1 MCVKLADF
9 PRLRFGQREDYTLM
23 GALRAML
30 RFQGHDL
37 SYPLLM
43 AVSGAAFRHA
53 WVPQA
58 YATSAALAAP
68 ESLLITA
75 ARALGLQVR
84 PFALAAPGGA
94 WQSIRDSLLMGQPVL
109 FWGGRRWRAAGILF
123 GFDDDGSALWA
134 RTYTDKDDS
143 GRRLPQAAWQQLVDE
158 GIEAWSL
165 AAPKKLRLPEAYDIL
180 KQAVTIA
187 FADGDGTHQYGLA
200 AYESWAR
207 TVLSTPPLPGSP
219 ETTLCVATTRT
230 LLDAR
235 RAACDWLDALPRPLP
250 SSLMNA
256 MDCFTDAQYMLE
268 ELAMA
273 FRQPIQ
279 DGGEWLARQIR
290 AVGQEDAR
298 AISAIQATI
307 SIVAL

>member
-1 MCVKLADF
+1 VKLADL
-9 PRLRFGQREDYTLM
+9 PRLRFGQREDYTPM

-30 RFQGHDL
+30 QYQGHDL

-53 WVPQA
+53 WAPHA
-58 YATSAALAAP
+58 YATSSALATP
-68 ESLLITA
+68 EPVLATV
-75 ARALGLQVR
+75 ARALGLQAR
-84 PFALAAPGGA
+84 PFALATPDAA
-94 WQSIRDSLLMGQPVL
+94 WQSIQDSLLLGQPVL
-109 FWGGRRWRAAGILF
+109 FWGGRRWRAAGVLF

-134 RTYTDKDDS
+134 RTYTDRDDL
-143 GRRLPQAAWQQLVDE
+143 GRRLPQAAWQQLADE
-158 GIEAWSL
+158 GLEAWSF
-165 AAPKKLRLPEAYDIL
+165 AAPRKLRQPETYNVL
-180 KQAVTIA
+180 KQAVSVA
-187 FADGDGTHQYGLA
+187 FAEGDGSHQYGLS
-200 AYESWAR
+200 AYESWAQ
-207 TVLSTPPLPGSP
+207 TVLASPPAPQSP
-219 ETTLCVATTRT
+219 EATLCVATTRT

-235 RAACDWLDALPRPLP
+235 RAACDWLEGLPRPIP

-256 MDCFTDAQYMLE
+256 IDCLTDCQYILE

-273 FRQPIQ
+273 FRQPMQ